1 MQAEAHS
8 QTQPRVRSKARRL
21 SDNIISVSLSVCITS
36 PFVSLLPRSPSP
48 PLPFCL
54 SLSTGIVGKQVE
66 NYSERT
72 DIVRSLCYVSEADQ
86 WAWVRRYAQ
95 LLGDNGESVDYC
107 LCGNE
112 VNLTLGRSCTVSP
125 SGAHT
130 QCLSSNCALFSFRL
144 IIAT

>member
-1 MQAEAHS
+1 MCKQKRTRKHNRECVQRPEGCLTTS
-8 QTQPRVRSKARRL
+8 LVCLCLCVLRL
-21 SDNIISVSLSVCITS
+21 LSSLSYLVH
-36 PFVSLLPRSPSP
+36 
-48 PLPFCL
+48 PLPHFCL

-72 DIVRSLCYVSEADQ
+72 DIVHSLCYVSEADQ

-112 VNLTLGRSCTVSP
+112 VNLTFGRSCTVSP

-130 QCLSSNCALFSFRL
+130 QCLSSNCDLFSFRL